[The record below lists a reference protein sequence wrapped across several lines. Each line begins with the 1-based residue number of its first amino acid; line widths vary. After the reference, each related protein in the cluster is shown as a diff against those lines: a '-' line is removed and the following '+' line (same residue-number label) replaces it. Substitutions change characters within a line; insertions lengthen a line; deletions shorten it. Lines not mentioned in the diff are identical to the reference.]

1 MVAIFLGGGAMRRPL
16 ATLALSFLLVLFSA
30 RQSATQQISAT
41 AVQRDQ
47 QALTILTQVLKASGG
62 QAALG
67 TIQDITGSGNIT
79 YYWAGEEVQGTVT
92 VKGRGIGQF
101 RLDATLSNG
110 VRSWAVSNGTGFVKE
125 TDGTV
130 SHIPYHN
137 TVNFGNLA
145 FPLYFMTT
153 IIGDAS
159 TSITYVGLE
168 PKNGAQVHHL
178 RTQKIFPSKV
188 DPGGIVSKL
197 TTRDFF
203 IDSTFYQIVATQ
215 DMVHPEG
222 ASTIDYPR
230 EMQFSDYRT
239 VNGVLVPFSI
249 TEVATGQ
256 RTYSIQLNQ
265 ITFNSGLQDSDFA
278 Q

>member
-1 MVAIFLGGGAMRRPL
+1 MRRPL
-16 ATLALSFLLVLFSA
+16 AALALSFLLVLFSA
-30 RQSATQQISAT
+30 RQSATQQIP

-47 QALTILTQVLKASGG
+47 QALTVLSQVLKAAGG
-62 QAALG
+62 QAALAA
-67 TIQDITGSGNIT
+67 IQDITGSGTIT

-92 VKGRGIGQF
+92 VKGRGTGQF
-101 RLDATLSNG
+101 RLDATLTTG
-110 VRSWAVSNGTGFVKE
+110 VRSWAVSNGTGFTKE

-130 SHIPYHN
+130 SQIPHPN
-137 TVNFGNLA
+137 TINFGNLT
-145 FPLYFMTT
+145 FPLYFMST

-159 TSITYVGLE
+159 TSVTYVALE
-168 PKNGAQVHHL
+168 AKNGVQVHHL
-178 RTQKIFPSKV
+178 RTQRVFPSKT
-188 DPGGIVSKL
+188 DPGGILSKL

-203 IDSTFYQIVATQ
+203 IDSSSFQVVATQ
-215 DMVHPEG
+215 DMVHPEN

-256 RTYSIQLNQ
+256 HTYSIQLNQ
-265 ITFNSGLQDSDFA
+265 VTFNSGFQDLDFA

>member
-1 MVAIFLGGGAMRRPL
+1 MRLRLGLLAFL
-16 ATLALSFLLVLFSA
+16 LALFVASPVL
-30 RQSATQQISAT
+30 TQQTSTST
-41 AVQRDQ
+41 AQRDQ
-47 QALTILTQVLKASGG
+47 QALTVLSQVIKAAGG
-62 QAALG
+62 QATLAA
-67 TIQDITGSGNIT
+67 IQDITGSGTIT
-79 YYWAGEEVQGTVT
+79 YYWAGEEVQGNVT

-101 RLDATLSNG
+101 RLDATLTTG
-110 VRSWAVSNGTGFVKE
+110 VRSWAVNNGTGFTKE

-130 SHIPYHN
+130 SQIPHHN
-137 TVNFGNLA
+137 TVNFGNLT
-145 FPLYFMTT
+145 FPLYFMST

-159 TSITYVGLE
+159 TSITYIGLE
-168 PKNGAQVHHL
+168 AKSGTQVHHL
-178 RTQKIFPSKV
+178 RTEKIFSSKA

-203 IDSTFYQIVATQ
+203 IDSTSYQIVATQ

-239 VNGVLVPFSI
+239 VNGVLVPFAI

-265 ITFNSGLQDSDFA
+265 VSFNSGFQDSDFA